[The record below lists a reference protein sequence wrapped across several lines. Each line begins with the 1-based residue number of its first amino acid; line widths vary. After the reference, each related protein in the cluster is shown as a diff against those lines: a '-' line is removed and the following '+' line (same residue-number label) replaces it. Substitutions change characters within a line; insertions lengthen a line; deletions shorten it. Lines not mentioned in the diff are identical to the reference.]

1 MRIEKV
7 DLYDYFKV
15 SREGSNR
22 GFLTCYLLDNDK
34 EVNLSRKHPS
44 IVVFPGGGYFFTSFR
59 EKEPVALAFLNKG
72 FNVFVLDYYCFE
84 NKACYPSVI
93 KEAMMA
99 VKYVRDNLNEFN
111 GYEEGVS
118 GVGFSAGGHLL
129 GLVSSIK
136 DNELD
141 LLGFSREDV
150 KLNGAIFSYPVISSR
165 TDLTHKDSFYN
176 LTLNDPKLLYSLSI
190 ENRVDASFPPSFIW
204 HTLLDHAVNPSNSSL
219 LKECL
224 DKFNVVNELKYFRK
238 GEHGGSVATLMCYR
252 EDQIKDVP
260 SINSSWVDL
269 ACAFL
274 LKQGVKIID

>member
-15 SREGSNR
+15 SREGSNK

-99 VKYVRDNLNEFN
+99 IKYVRDNLNEFN

-118 GVGFSAGGHLL
+118 
-129 GLVSSIK
+129 
-136 DNELD
+136 
-141 LLGFSREDV
+141 
-150 KLNGAIFSYPVISSR
+150 
-165 TDLTHKDSFYN
+165 
-176 LTLNDPKLLYSLSI
+176 
-190 ENRVDASFPPSFIW
+190 
-204 HTLLDHAVNPSNSSL
+204 
-219 LKECL
+219 
-224 DKFNVVNELKYFRK
+224 
-238 GEHGGSVATLMCYR
+238 
-252 EDQIKDVP
+252 
-260 SINSSWVDL
+260 
-269 ACAFL
+269 
-274 LKQGVKIID
+274 